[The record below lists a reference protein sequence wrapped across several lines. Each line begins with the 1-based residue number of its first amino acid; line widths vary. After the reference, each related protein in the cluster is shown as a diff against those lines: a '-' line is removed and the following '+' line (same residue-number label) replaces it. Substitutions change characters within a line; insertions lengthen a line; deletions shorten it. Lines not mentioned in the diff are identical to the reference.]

1 VNGAAQH
8 GTWSSRPLPTDGTDE
23 HGLGLI
29 DEATCVRLLSH
40 GHIGRLGLSVGSLPV
55 VLPVNYLLHDH
66 TIVFRSEDGD
76 KTRAAELGSVACLE
90 IDHFDLF
97 EHSGWSVLATGR
109 LSIAPT
115 DRAAAYDRLPVVPW
129 APQQS
134 SRFVELSVELVSGRS
149 IR

>member
-1 VNGAAQH
+1 M
-8 GTWSSRPLPTDGTDE
+8 
-23 HGLGLI
+23 
-29 DEATCVRLLSH
+29 
-40 GHIGRLGLSVGSLPV
+40 
-55 VLPVNYLLHDH
+55 NYLLHDH